1 MIYYIIFAASKYKYL
16 INLNSMNTLNQK
28 STKLELLN
36 FKSQSTKTFWIT
48 SISFFLCFFSWFGI
62 VPFMP
67 DVVKDLGLTPD
78 QKWNSIILAVT
89 GTVFARLL
97 IGKLCDKYGPR
108 LCYTYMLMLGAIPV
122 IALGFVQTPEQF
134 LICRLFVGFIGA
146 SFVITQ
152 VHTSIM
158 FAPNIVGTANATSAG
173 WGNLGGGANRLGMPI
188 IAGIVI
194 SLGLADEGHAW
205 RYAMVIAGTICFLM
219 GIVYY
224 FFTTDTLDGN
234 FKELKAA
241 GKLPQSKKDQVGFLE
256 VLKDYRVWI
265 LFVVYAACFGM
276 ELTVYGTMDDY
287 LQNTFHLSRK
297 TAGNIVLSF
306 ALMNIFAR
314 TLGGFFGDRF
324 GKMKGLYGRVIFL
337 TIILVVEGIMLTTF
351 STITYLPV
359 AIVFLILFS
368 LSVQMAEGATF
379 SVVPF
384 INKKAIGSISGIV
397 GAGGNVGAFC
407 AALLLKSKSAV
418 AEKAAIELNTGNAQ
432 EVIDAAQATASS
444 GAVSSGYLV
453 IGILVIVTALISLTI
468 KFSKEDEAEIAGE
481 ISSLK
486 TS

>member
-1 MIYYIIFAASKYKYL
+1 MSTI
-16 INLNSMNTLNQK
+16 TLDK
-28 STKLELLN
+28 ATKLELLK
-36 FKSQSTKTFWIT
+36 FKNPATRTFWIT
-48 SISFFLCFFSWFGI
+48 SIAFFLCFFAWFGI

-78 QKWNSIILAVT
+78 QKWNSIILAVS

-97 IGKLCDKYGPR
+97 IGKLTDKYGPR
-108 LCYTYMLMLGAIPV
+108 LCYTWLLMLGAIPV
-122 IALGFVQTPEQF
+122 ILIGFVQTPLQF
-134 LICRLFVGFIGA
+134 LICRLFIGFIGA

-188 IAGIVI
+188 IAAAVVSFGI
-194 SLGLADEGHAW
+194 ADQADAW
-205 RYAMVIAGTICFLM
+205 RYSMIIAGIICFLM

-224 FFTTDTLDGN
+224 FFTQDTLNGN
-234 FKELKAA
+234 FKELKEK
-241 GKLPQSKKDQVGFLE
+241 GEMPTTKKDQVGFLE

-265 LFVVYAACFGM
+265 LFFVYAASFGI

-287 LQNTFHLSRK
+287 LQNTFQLKRA

-324 GKMKGLYGRVIFL
+324 GNKYGLRGRVIFL
-337 TIILVVEGIMLTTF
+337 ALILALEGVMLATF
-351 STITYLPV
+351 SSITVLSLGI
-359 AIVFLILFS
+359 AFLIAFS
-368 LSVQMAEGATF
+368 LTVQMAEGATF

-397 GAGGNVGAFC
+397 GAGGNVGAFF
-407 AALLLKSKSAV
+407 AAMLLKSKSSF
-418 AEKAAIELNTGNAQ
+418 AEKAAI
-432 EVIDAAQATASS
+432 TASQGLPQEAIDLAQS
-444 GAVSSGYLV
+444 SASAAAVSSGYFI
-453 IGILVIVTALISLTI
+453 IG
-468 KFSKEDEAEIAGE
+468 
-481 ISSLK
+481 
-486 TS
+486 